1 MAERF
6 LISGAQK
13 DFKKGELDFLLPE
26 TVLTKGHNDDD
37 IPIILVGGR
46 AKVRYRIGYDRDGIP
61 VLPCKNQL
69 SRLYMTEAHNT
80 DHGGMNTT
88 LMRSRS
94 RVWVIQGAKLAK
106 KVVQQCYA
114 CRLNKKKLLN
124 QVMVP
129 LPEENIGPAPI
140 FSSVAVDLFGLLIF
154 RDMVNKRVTG
164 KG

>member
-1 MAERF
+1 MD
-6 LISGAQK
+6 S
-13 DFKKGELDFLLPE
+13 LLPE
-26 TVLTKGHNDDD
+26 TVLTKGHSDND

-46 AKVRYRIGYDRDGIP
+46 AKVRFRIGYNRDGIP

-80 DHGGMNTT
+80 THGGINTT

-94 RVWVIQGAKLAK
+94 RVWIIQGTKLAK

-114 CRLNKKKLLN
+114 CRLNKKRLLN
-124 QVMVP
+124 QVMAP
-129 LPEENIGPAPI
+129 LPEERIGLAPI

-154 RDMVNKRVTG
+154 RDTVK